1 MTTKNLPP
9 PGTADGEDP
18 APPPDSKASAGGLGD
33 GLGGGLGGGLAGVAR
48 RLVRRRTAVFLI
60 IAAVT
65 LAAGL
70 FGAGAADDLAGG
82 GYTASGSESA
92 RADRILTDR
101 FGAGSPHMVL
111 VVSGDRP
118 VDDPGAAEAGRGF
131 TERVGALDG
140 VGYATS
146 YWTSRD
152 PALRSEDGRS
162 ALVLVRLSGDE
173 SGATHRAG
181 ELAAGLTGEQGPFT
195 VTATG
200 RAVVEDALEKQ
211 SAKDLTKAELIGA
224 PLTLVILLVAFGSL
238 VAALLPLLVGVVS
251 VVCTLAVLR
260 ALAAFTDVSLFAM
273 NVTTALGFGLAVDY
287 SLFVVTRYREE
298 LERGRD
304 VLEAVT
310 ESLRTAGRTVLFSA
324 LTVVLSLA
332 ALTVFPMMFLRS
344 LAYAGIAVVSLAA
357 LTSLV
362 ILPPVLAVIGRR
374 IDRLDVFGRWRRTR
388 SPAGTE
394 ARRGVWHALATGVMR
409 RPVAAGGAVAVLLIA
424 LALPFGH
431 ARFGLTDDRI
441 LPRGSSAQAAAETV
455 RTGFAGAGT
464 APVTVV
470 LPDLPAQGREARL
483 AGYMADLSRIEGT
496 VRVDGPL
503 GSWADGRQ
511 VAPAGPAAA
520 RMADSGG
527 AWLGVVSGA
536 RPNSEAGE
544 RHTGLVRSVPAPA
557 GVLVGGEAAVLTDTK
572 EALGDSIPY
581 AAAIIALSMLVLL
594 FLFTGSLVVPVQALV
609 LNTLSLTAS
618 FGAMVYVFQD
628 GRLKWLVGDF
638 VTTGQLEVT
647 VPVLMF
653 CVAFGLSMDYTV
665 FLLSRIREEYLATG
679 DNTRAVA
686 FGIDR
691 TGRLITAA
699 ALVVATVLGALA
711 TSGLSLL
718 KLLGAGLALAV
729 LVDATL
735 VRGILVPA
743 VMKLCGRANWWAPPP
758 LRRLH
763 ARAGLRD
770 G

>member
-1 MTTKNLPP
+1 MTTQHSTRP
-9 PGTADGEDP
+9 PGTADAGALGP
-18 APPPDSKASAGGLGD
+18 PPPSAPPS
-33 GLGGGLGGGLAGVAR
+33 GGLAGLAR
-48 RLVRRRTAVFLI
+48 GLVRLKAPVFLI
-60 IAAVT
+60 IAVVS
-65 LAAGL
+65 LAAAL
-70 FGAGAADDLAGG
+70 LGAGAADDLSSG

-92 RADRILTDR
+92 RAEQILTER
-101 FGAGSPHMVL
+101 FGAGSPNMVL
-111 VVSGDRP
+111 LVKGDKP
-118 VDDPGAAEAGRGF
+118 VTDAEAAKDGLKF
-131 TERVGALDG
+131 TERVGSLDG

-146 YWTSRD
+146 FWTSQD

-162 ALVLVRLSGDE
+162 GLVLVRLSGDE
-173 SGATHRAG
+173 SEATHRAG
-181 ELAAGLTGEQGPFT
+181 ELTAELTGEQGRFT

-200 RAVVEDALEKQ
+200 RAVINDALEKQ
-211 SAKDLTKAELIGA
+211 SEEDLTKAELIGA
-224 PLTLVILLVAFGSL
+224 PLTLIILLVAFGSL
-238 VAALLPLLVGVVS
+238 VASLLPLLVGVVS

-260 ALAAFTDVSLFAM
+260 LLATFTDVSLFAM

-287 SLFVVTRYREE
+287 SLFIVTRYREE
-298 LERGRD
+298 LERGRE

-332 ALTVFPMMFLRS
+332 ALLVFPMMFLRS

-357 LTSLV
+357 LTSLI

-374 IDRLDVFGRWRRTR
+374 IDRLDVFARWRRKPSEGADT
-388 SPAGTE
+388 AQGM
-394 ARRGVWHALATGVMR
+394 WHWLATRVMR
-409 RPVAAGGAVAVLLIA
+409 RPVATGGAVAVLLIA
-424 LALPFGH
+424 LALPFAH

-441 LPRGSSAQAAAETV
+441 LPQGAPAQAAAESI
-455 RTGFAGAGT
+455 RTDFAGAGT
-464 APVTVV
+464 DPVTVV
-470 LPDLPAQGREARL
+470 LPKLPADGREAAL
-483 AGYMADLSRIEGT
+483 AGYLAELSRTEGT

-503 GSWADGRQ
+503 GSWAEGRQ
-511 VAPAGPAAA
+511 IAPAGPASAA
-520 RMADSGG
+520 LADPKGV
-527 AWLGVVSGA
+527 WLSVVSDTN
-536 RPNSEAGE
+536 PNSEAGE
-544 RHTGLVRSVPAPA
+544 RHTERVRAVDAPA
-557 GVLVGGEAAVLTDTK
+557 EALVGGEAAALVDTK
-572 EALGDSIPY
+572 EALQDRIPY
-581 AAAIIALSMLVLL
+581 AGAIIALSMLILL
-594 FLFTGSLVVPVQALV
+594 FLFTGSVVVPIQALI

-628 GRLKWLVGDF
+628 GHLKWLVGDF
-638 VTTGQLEVT
+638 ITTGQLEVT

-679 DNTRAVA
+679 DNTRAVV
-686 FGIDR
+686 FGIDH

-711 TSGLSLL
+711 TSELSLL

-743 VMKLCGRANWWAPPP
+743 VMKLCGRANWWAPGP

-763 ARAGLRD
+763 AKVGLRD

>member
-1 MTTKNLPP
+1 MTTKYSPP
-9 PGTADGEDP
+9 PAGTADAEAP
-18 APPPDSKASAGGLGD
+18 AAPPARGPA
-33 GLGGGLGGGLAGVAR
+33 GLAGLAR
-48 RLVRRRTAVFLI
+48 ALVRRRMPVFLV
-60 IAAVT
+60 IAALS
-65 LAAGL
+65 LAAAL
-70 FGAGAADDLAGG
+70 FGAGAADDLSSG

-92 RADRILTDR
+92 RAERILTER
-101 FGAGSPHMVL
+101 FGAGSPNMVL
-111 VVSGDRP
+111 LASDDRP
-118 VDDPGAAEAGRGF
+118 ADDAAAAGAGRELTRRIGS
-131 TERVGALDG
+131 LDG

-146 YWTSRD
+146 YWTSGD

-162 ALVLVRLSGDE
+162 ALILVRLSGDE
-173 SGATHRAG
+173 SEATHRAG
-181 ELAAGLTGEQGPFT
+181 ELSAELTGEQGPFT

-200 RAVVEDALEKQ
+200 RAVINDALERQ
-211 SAKDLTKAELIGA
+211 SAEDLTKAELIGA
-224 PLTLVILLVAFGSL
+224 PLTLIILLVAFGSL
-238 VAALLPLLVGVVS
+238 VASLLPLLVGVVS

-260 ALAAFTDVSLFAM
+260 LLAGFTDVSLFAM

-332 ALTVFPMMFLRS
+332 ALLVFPMMFLRS

-374 IDRLDVFGRWRRTR
+374 IDRLDVFGRWRRKP
-388 SPAGTE
+388 SAGD
-394 ARRGVWHALATGVMR
+394 APRGLWHALATGVMR

-441 LPRGSSAQAAAETV
+441 LPQGAPAQAAAEAI

-464 APVTVV
+464 DPVTVV
-470 LPDLPAQGREARL
+470 LPDLPRDGREARL
-483 AGYMADLSRIEGT
+483 TAYLAELSRTEGT

-503 GSWADGRQ
+503 GSWAKGER
-511 VAPAGPAAA
+511 VAPAGPASAA
-520 RMADSGG
+520 FADAGG
-527 AWLGVVSGA
+527 VWLSVVADVG
-536 RPNSEAGE
+536 PNSAAGE
-544 RHTGLVRSVPAPA
+544 RHTERVRAVAPPAEA
-557 GVLVGGEAAVLTDTK
+557 LVGGEAAALIDTK
-572 EALGDSIPY
+572 EALGDRIPY

-594 FLFTGSLVVPVQALV
+594 FLFTGSLVVPLQALV

-628 GRLKWLVGDF
+628 GHLKWLVGDF
-638 VTTGQLEVT
+638 ITTGQLEVT

-679 DNTRAVA
+679 DNTRAVV
-686 FGIDR
+686 FGIDH

-711 TSGLSLL
+711 TSELSLL

-743 VMKLCGRANWWAPPP
+743 VMKVCGRANWWAPEP

-763 ARAGLRD
+763 ARIGLRD